1 MGGPAG
7 TGVAY
12 YLPPTF
18 NLTATACPISNRSG
32 ATSQQYA
39 NTRTPAWAA
48 SRKACR
54 RRGVLFRWGRKVR
67 LGHLDDK
74 ADDAVIALCLGS
86 GQAVEMLHPAFRGG
100 VGK

>member
-7 TGVAY
+7 DGGG
-12 YLPPTF
+12 LLPPPTF

-48 SRKACR
+48 SRKACPKA
-54 RRGVLFRWGRKVR
+54 GCVVSWGAKKSAWAIWMTKQTVQ
-67 LGHLDDK
+67 
-74 ADDAVIALCLGS
+74 S
-86 GQAVEMLHPAFRGG
+86 
-100 VGK
+100 